1 MKFKKDTDLEAVK
14 TVARTFLHLPIEE
27 TEVSPIVVQHP
38 FYENGFIILPHAEKL
53 PTESLPR
60 ILDLLHSAE
69 DVKKA
74 NDIVLERINRANTAF
89 NVMLLLRT
97 AYRLTFIKYT
107 KDHLS
112 RKDFSKMLADAWT
125 QTENPNRDPNVSL
138 TKAARWFRA
147 ADPMYLMS
155 EEEREMF
162 ASFEDG
168 ATVYRGVAVG
178 RNPMGLS
185 WTDNFEKASWFA
197 HRFDRAGETG
207 YVQTAQVPRGKMLAY
222 FLRRGEYELVV
233 DTKDLII
240 TVEGRIF

>member
-1 MKFKKDTDLEAVK
+1 MKFKKETDLEAVK
-14 TVARTFLHLPIEE
+14 AVALTFLHLPIEE
-27 TEVSPIVVQHP
+27 TEVSPILVQHP
-38 FYENGFIILPHAEKL
+38 FYENGFMLLPNTGKL
-53 PTESLPR
+53 PAESVPKL
-60 ILDLLHSAE
+60 LDLLHSPE

-74 NDIVLERINRANTAF
+74 NDIVLERINKAHSAF
-89 NVMLLLRT
+89 SVMLLLRP
-97 AYRLTFIKYT
+97 AYRLTFIKYA
-107 KDHLS
+107 KDHMS
-112 RKDFSKMLADAWT
+112 REDFSTMLADAWT

-138 TKAARWFRA
+138 TMAARWFRA

-155 EEEREMF
+155 EEEREVF
-162 ASFEDG
+162 ASFEVG

-207 YVQTAQVPRGKMLAY
+207 YVQTAQVPRNKMLAY

-233 DTKDLII
+233 DTKNLAI
-240 TVEGRIF
+240 ERE